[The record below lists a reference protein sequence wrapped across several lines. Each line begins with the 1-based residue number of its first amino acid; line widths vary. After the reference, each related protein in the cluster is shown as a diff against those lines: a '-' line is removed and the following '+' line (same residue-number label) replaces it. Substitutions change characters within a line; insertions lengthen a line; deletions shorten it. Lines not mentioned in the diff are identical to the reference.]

1 MNKTLRKTP
10 LKEGEMIP
18 IVVDYVFTNIFN
30 NPNRIILLENFL
42 SCYLEIPVNELK
54 GKVKLLNR
62 NLILEHKRKA
72 NKQVD
77 LLVDIKGE
85 KINIEMQNQM
95 LKGIIDRNIAFA
107 CKVHARQL

>member
-42 SCYLEIPVNELK
+42 SCYF
-54 GKVKLLNR
+54 R
-62 NLILEHKRKA
+62 NSS
-72 NKQVD
+72 Q
-77 LLVDIKGE
+77 
-85 KINIEMQNQM
+85 
-95 LKGIIDRNIAFA
+95 
-107 CKVHARQL
+107 